1 MSMSELSGMAQTV
14 LGPVSPNDL
23 GPTMTHEHLLINFL
37 CMFHPPDEATEWA
50 RAHEPIS
57 MENLGRVRHDY
68 YGYRDNLLLMDEDTA
83 ISEAALYGKLGGG
96 TIVDATT
103 IGIGRDPLA
112 LARIARAT
120 GLNIVMGAGYYV
132 DVVHPDDMD
141 DKAESD
147 IARQIVDDIRVGVGN
162 SGVRAGIIG
171 EIGCTWPL
179 TRNERKVLRA
189 AATAQS
195 ETGAPILI
203 HPGRDEQAPWEIL
216 DVLAEAGADI
226 GRTIMGHLDR
236 TVFDFDALLELAGS
250 GCYMEWDL
258 FGIESSYYPLS
269 SIDMPNDAHRMDTI
283 KQLIDEGFGEN
294 IVIAHDIC
302 TKHRLVKY
310 GGHGYGYILE
320 RIVPRMRG
328 RGFSEQEIRDITVE
342 NPARILTF
350 A

>member
-1 MSMSELSGMAQTV
+1 
-14 LGPVSPNDL
+14 
-23 GPTMTHEHLLINFL
+23 
-37 CMFHPPDEATEWA
+37 
-50 RAHEPIS
+50 
-57 MENLGRVRHDY
+57 
-68 YGYRDNLLLMDEDTA
+68 
-83 ISEAALYGKLGGG
+83 
-96 TIVDATT
+96 
-103 IGIGRDPLA
+103 
-112 LARIARAT
+112 
-120 GLNIVMGAGYYV
+120 MGAGYYV

-171 EIGCTWPL
+171 EIGCTWSL

-226 GRTIMGHLDR
+226 GRTIIGHLDR

-269 SIDMPNDAHRMDTI
+269 GIDMPNDAHRMDTI
-283 KQLIDEGFGEN
+283 KQLIEEGFGEN

-320 RIVPRMRG
+320 RIVPRMRH